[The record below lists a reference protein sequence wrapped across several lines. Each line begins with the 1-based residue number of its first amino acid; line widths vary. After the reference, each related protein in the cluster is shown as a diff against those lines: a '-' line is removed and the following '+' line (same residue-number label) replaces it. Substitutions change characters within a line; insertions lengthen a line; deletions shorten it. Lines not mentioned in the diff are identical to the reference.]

1 MRRLTPAL
9 APLILTA
16 LLLSAC
22 SSSSVPAEQP
32 PAAEPAET
40 TTTGTDPSA
49 EPDASAADA
58 AAAVPECDGILFESG
73 GVIPGQQL
81 GDCMAAAMLAV
92 GSGAHRVDSSDGT
105 SSTVQFEWTP
115 QFSMSAD
122 GDLPMVVRGDDG
134 WAMLPESGWVRADE
148 GSTDPQVML
157 ATAAV
162 KLTRVFGDPRTLGA
176 AMAQTDWRVVD
187 ETSVP
192 APDAVADVAWQ
203 LEPAGAFAMLG
214 IAITDYQLWLGN
226 DYLGAYA
233 VGTAAVGDISATTS
247 NTFLQWG
254 EPVEIP
260 DPTQP

>member
-1 MRRLTPAL
+1 MRRLTPAF
-9 APLILTA
+9 APLILAA
-16 LLLSAC
+16 LLLAGC
-22 SSSSVPAEQP
+22 SSSSTSTESPLAT
-32 PAAEPAET
+32 EPADASA
-40 TTTGTDPSA
+40 TGTDPAA
-49 EPDASAADA
+49 EPDASADPV

-73 GVIPGQQL
+73 AVIPGEQL
-81 GDCMAAAMLAV
+81 GGCMAAAMLAV
-92 GSGAHRVDSSDGT
+92 GSGSHRVDSSDGT

-122 GDLPMVVRGDDG
+122 GDLPLVVRGDDG
-134 WAMLPESGWVRADE
+134 WALLPESGWVRADE

-192 APDAVADVAWQ
+192 ATDAVADVAWQ
-203 LEPAGAFAMLG
+203 LEAAGAFAMLG

-260 DPTQP
+260 APTQP

>member
-9 APLILTA
+9 APLILAA
-16 LLLSAC
+16 LLLTGC
-22 SSSSVPAEQP
+22 TSSGASTETPATETAGSSPTGADTS
-32 PAAEPAET
+32 AEPA
-40 TTTGTDPSA
+40 
-49 EPDASAADA
+49 ASADTA
-58 AAAVPECDGILFESG
+58 AAPAPECEGILFESG
-73 GVIPGQQL
+73 AVIPGEQL
-81 GDCMAAAMLAV
+81 GECMAAAMLAA
-92 GSGAHRVDSSDGT
+92 GSGTHRVDSSDGT

-122 GDLPMVVRGDDG
+122 GDLPLVVRGDDG
-134 WAMLPESGWVRADE
+134 WAMLPETGWVRADE

-176 AMAQTDWRVVD
+176 AMAQTDWRVIG

-192 APDAVADVAWQ
+192 VADAVADVAWQ
-203 LEPAGAFAMLG
+203 LEPAGAFLMLG
-214 IAITDYQLWLGN
+214 IAITDYQLWLGS

>member
-9 APLILTA
+9 APLILA
-16 LLLSAC
+16 GLLLTGC
-22 SSSSVPAEQP
+22 TSSGASTGTP
-32 PAAEPAET
+32 PAAEPAAT
-40 TTTGTDPSA
+40 STTGTESA
-49 EPDASAADA
+49 TEPAASADTA
-58 AAAVPECDGILFESG
+58 AAAVPECDGIPFESG
-73 GVIPGQQL
+73 AVIPGEQL
-81 GDCMAAAMLAV
+81 GECMAAAMLAA
-92 GSGAHRVDSSDGT
+92 GSGTHRVDSSDGT

-122 GDLPMVVRGDDG
+122 GDLPMVVRGENG
-134 WAMLPESGWVRADE
+134 WAMLPESGWVQADE
-148 GSTDPQVML
+148 GSTDPQVVL

-162 KLTRVFGDPRTLGA
+162 NLTRVFGDPRTLGA
-176 AMAQTDWRVVD
+176 AMAQSDWRVVD

-192 APDAVADVAWQ
+192 ATDAVADVAWQ
-203 LEPAGAFAMLG
+203 LEPAGAFSMLG

-260 DPTQP
+260 DPTQL